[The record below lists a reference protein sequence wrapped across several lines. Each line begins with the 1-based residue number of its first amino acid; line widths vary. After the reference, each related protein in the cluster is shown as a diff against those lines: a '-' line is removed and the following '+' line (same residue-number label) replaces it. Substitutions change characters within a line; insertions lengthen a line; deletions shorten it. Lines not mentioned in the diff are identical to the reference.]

1 MDARK
6 MSFGDASYRT
16 VFANCVLEHIPD
28 LPGVLADCCRVLQ
41 FGGAFVATVPLLRM
55 NDHLMV
61 RFRWYARWRQS
72 NLVHLNLLT
81 EQGWKDLFH
90 AAGFSSVE
98 CSPYLSGRNCRLW
111 DRIDAFVDLG
121 LGRYRLG
128 AAVGKVL
135 ERSPAGLSRRVYER
149 VASWLAPQI
158 DTVIG
163 DDACA
168 MLLIARK

>member
-1 MDARK
+1 MVQGGAEEDPYAG
-6 MSFGDASYRT
+6 SLFQCYS
-16 VFANCVLEHIPD
+16 HP
-28 LPGVLADCCRVLQ
+28 Q

-72 NLVHLNLLT
+72 NLFHLNLLT

-98 CSPYLSGRNCRLW
+98 YLPYLSGKNYRLW

-121 LGRYRLG
+121 HGRYRLG

-135 ERSPAGLSRRVYER
+135 ERLPAGLSRRVYER
-149 VASWLAPQI
+149 VATWLAPQI

-168 MLLIARK
+168 ILLIARK